1 MQITIL
7 TSVQIKCELELWF
20 STPVLYIYV
29 FPFSSINNGKPG
41 NQLHLLMW
49 FLAKNLSYFG
59 NMLVV
64 PVDFMQWGHWFW
76 CTHVMFFWNTP
87 MSSKYASRCRNR
99 KAILLPQRWRKN
111 WHWMV
116 SDATS
121 RQHPSLGI
129 LLAGDFNQF
138 PDSLLTSYPLQQIVK
153 VKARGQSTL
162 DKVFTNIKQWYD

>member
-64 PVDFMQWGHWFW
+64 PVDFMQWGH
-76 CTHVMFFWNTP
+76 
-87 MSSKYASRCRNR
+87 
-99 KAILLPQRWRKN
+99 
-111 WHWMV
+111 
-116 SDATS
+116 
-121 RQHPSLGI
+121 
-129 LLAGDFNQF
+129 
-138 PDSLLTSYPLQQIVK
+138 
-153 VKARGQSTL
+153 
-162 DKVFTNIKQWYD
+162 